1 MDTVGQGPNP
11 AVRLQNCHALFAANP
26 GYGDLATFQ
35 DPAENT
41 SLALISSGGNLNLKN
56 EISNTWTY
64 GVVVQPSFVPG
75 LTFTADRI
83 EVTLANGLTAFSPAN
98 FLRSE
103 EHTSEL
109 QSLMRI
115 SYAVFCLK
123 NKTKKQK
130 SKIHTSYDAKS

>member
-1 MDTVGQGPNP
+1 MDTIGQGPNP
-11 AVRLQNCHALFAANP
+11 AVRLQNCQALFAANP

-56 EISNTWTY
+56 EISNTWT
-64 GVVVQPSFVPG
+64 
-75 LTFTADRI
+75 
-83 EVTLANGLTAFSPAN
+83 
-98 FLRSE
+98 RSE

-123 NKTKKQK
+123 KK
-130 SKIHTSYDAKS
+130 KINNNQSQASNT

>member
-1 MDTVGQGPNP
+1 MDTIGQGPNP
-11 AVRLQNCHALFAANP
+11 AVRLQNCQALFAANP

-64 GVVVQPSFVPG
+64 GVFVQPSFVPG

-83 EVTLANGLTAFSPAN
+83 EVTQIGTASC
-98 FLRSE
+98 R
-103 EHTSEL
+103 EHGC
-109 QSLMRI
+109 Q
-115 SYAVFCLK
+115 YG
-123 NKTKKQK
+123 
-130 SKIHTSYDAKS
+130 